1 MAITQ
6 SQSVHHVR
14 NVAVG
19 RYVDSGTA
27 AAFSIT
33 TGFKP
38 RHVKIVN
45 VDGLCMEE
53 WYEGMA
59 DASAVK
65 TVDSGAGTTDIVKI
79 TSNGITVSSTGF
91 TVGLDTDINVTSEQL
106 SWIAMG

>member
-6 SQSVHHVR
+6 SQSTHHVH
-14 NVAVG
+14 NIALG
-19 RYVDSGTA
+19 RYKDTGTA
-27 AAFSIT
+27 AAFTIT

-38 RHVKIVN
+38 RYVKVMN

-65 TVDSGAGTTDIVKI
+65 TVDSGSNATDVIKI
-79 TSNGITVSSTGF
+79 TSNGITVSASGF
-91 TVGLDTDINVTSEQL
+91 TVGLDTDINVSSEQL